1 MIGTTTV
8 AVSVPAGRLS
18 HGRQSVT
25 AVRAVRVG
33 VQDASDV
40 GVGDEAREPPG
51 LCEFDVTSPFP
62 QLGLDKGQ
70 AEGLVDVSLGLRNH
84 LLVGVQPAFVK
95 PQHRVFSMYH
105 HVKKLMYTVRVDE
118 PDPTF

>member
-1 MIGTTTV
+1 MIGNTKI
-8 AVSVPAGRLS
+8 AVSVLARSLS

-51 LCEFDVTSPFP
+51 LCEFDFTSPFP

-70 AEGLVDVSLGLRNH
+70 AEGLVDVLLSACSPPSSSVIPRATATLRSC
-84 LLVGVQPAFVK
+84 
-95 PQHRVFSMYH
+95 SMCWA
-105 HVKKLMYTVRVDE
+105 
-118 PDPTF
+118 DPVASSSVAPRRRLSVT